1 MRYFLLILALTVVT
15 IMGVAGKRGSLS
27 RQPPIEIFP
36 DMDRQPK
43 LRPQEPN
50 AFFADGK
57 SSREHPAGT
66 VAHAA
71 PLMVNGQAVYPH
83 EDAPVNTGKITG
95 TTNFVET
102 NPFPVTDT
110 LMARGQQRYQ
120 INCLPCHGPQADG
133 NGITK
138 KLGMGVV
145 ANLQEKRFVT
155 MTDGEVF
162 HTISNGKNLMG
173 SYAANVTVPDRW
185 AIVAYLRALQLS
197 KLATLNDVPAEMQ
210 SKLKK

>member
-1 MRYFLLILALTVVT
+1 
-15 IMGVAGKRGSLS
+15 
-27 RQPPIEIFP
+27 
-36 DMDRQPK
+36 
-43 LRPQEPN
+43 
-50 AFFADGK
+50 
-57 SSREHPAGT
+57 
-66 VAHAA
+66 
-71 PLMVNGQAVYPH
+71 MVNGQAVYPH